1 LTIVALLPD
10 ITLQNIHHRYGG
22 TMVIFGKMRV
32 PFVYVLVLLSFF
44 IQACAIEAPGVS
56 VKTYREPAVIVDA
69 AQREQQEM
77 AQAIQ
82 QMSRATENSVFTEK
96 AGAPEYIVGPG
107 DVISINYW
115 TPSRDE
121 GFKQITYT
129 TTVRPDGKISFI
141 FADDILVSGRTA
153 QQIDDIL
160 TGLAQKYMRDPRI
173 EVVVKEFKSKSVL
186 LSGQINILQQGT
198 SGPGKYPLLGKT
210 RVLDI
215 IVTAGGV
222 MTGKDVG
229 NADLRQVELVRQG
242 KRYTL
247 NLYNAMFRG
256 DVNDNV
262 VLDHGDTI
270 TVPEMPTFA
279 ERIYVFGQVAQQGIR
294 KLRDS
299 QDLLNAIALSGGTT
313 PVAVK
318 TDIKIIREYQERNGK
333 PLILSA
339 NLDQILLQ
347 GDLSQNIRLKDGD
360 VIYVPRRVIGDINEF
375 IANITPSLD
384 FLYNRPSGF
393 RTNYMLD
400 QNRMRW

>member
-1 LTIVALLPD
+1 
-10 ITLQNIHHRYGG
+10 
-22 TMVIFGKMRV
+22 MVIFEKKRV
-32 PFVYVLVLLSFF
+32 YFLSIPVLFSLF
-44 IQACAIEAPGVS
+44 ITACTIEAPGVS
-56 VKTYREPAVIVDA
+56 VKTYREPAAIINA
-69 AQREQQEM
+69 AQKEQQEM
-77 AQAIQ
+77 ALAIQ
-82 QMSRATENSVFTEK
+82 QMSQTRENSVFTEK
-96 AGAPEYIVGPG
+96 TGLPEYVVGPG
-107 DVISINYW
+107 DVLSISYW

-121 GFKQITYT
+121 GFKQANYT

-153 QQIDDIL
+153 REVDDIL

-186 LSGQINILQQGT
+186 LSGQINILQLQQGT

-210 RVLDI
+210 RVLDL

-222 MTGKDVG
+222 ISGKDVG

-247 NLYNAMFRG
+247 NLYNVIFRG
-256 DVNDNV
+256 DVSENV
-262 VLDHGDTI
+262 VLDHGDMI

-294 KLRDS
+294 KLRDA

-318 TDIKIIREYQERNGK
+318 TDVKIIREYQERNGK

-347 GDLSQNIRLKDGD
+347 GDLTQNIRLKDGD
-360 VIYVPRRVIGDINEF
+360 VIYVPRSVIGDVNEF

-393 RTNYMLD
+393 RTNYLLD
-400 QNRMRW
+400 QNAMRW